1 MATNEIQQIPLIT
14 GVTGHRDLVEAE
26 IPELRAHIQALFS
39 MLKNK
44 FPDLPLLVI
53 TGSAKGADGLA
64 VKVAADD

>member
-1 MATNEIQQIPLIT
+1 MATNEIQQIPLII

-39 MLKNK
+39 MLNNK

-53 TGSAKGADGLA
+53 TGLAEGTDGLA